1 MEDETDY
8 PSFGYAQAGRSH
20 VKMYL
25 IDEYGIDLAPRSS
38 VLTGQSGGTHTRQHT
53 DEMPRLHE
61 FPVCLPADWS
71 AKPTPLPPLKP
82 DLFRHVTFDTTGDLG
97 DLLVSRP
104 LLVAAVEALGGAFV
118 REGEPR
124 PPGPPSSNSRGPPWV
139 FVIGQTAEPEW
150 PVYSDDFLFHM
161 ILEGKRLHPATYR
174 IMAEVPEEDGAG
186 CTQPIRKRHRQVRH
200 LLF

>member
-1 MEDETDY
+1 MCN
-8 PSFGYAQAGRSH
+8 GKKQAQFTPKLLMARA
-20 VKMYL
+20 K
-25 IDEYGIDLAPRSS
+25 GIKIVDSAFLVRW
-38 VLTGQSGGTHTRQHT
+38 QHT